1 MRASEKLIKALKGF
15 ESCHLKS
22 YKCPAGVWTIGWGH
36 TRGVKEGQ
44 IITQAQADSLLEGD
58 LLTFVNYVNNLGL
71 KLTQG
76 QFDALVDFAYNCG
89 TGNLE
94 KSTLLRKVKVNA
106 PITEIQAEFRR
117 WNKGGGKVLPGL
129 VKRREWEAQ
138 RYAEIH

>member
-1 MRASEKLIKALKGF
+1 MRPSEKLMNAIKQF
-15 ESCHLKS
+15 EGCHLKA

-36 TRGVKEGQ
+36 TKGVQPGQ
-44 IITQAQADSLLEGD
+44 VITQAQADSLLQGD
-58 LLTFVNYVNNLGL
+58 LLDYVNFVNNLKL

-89 TGNLE
+89 VGNLN
-94 KSTLLRKVKVNA
+94 KSTLLRKVRMNSSL
-106 PITEIQAEFRR
+106 TEIQDEFRR

-138 RYAEIH
+138 RFGED

>member
-1 MRASEKLIKALKGF
+1 MRPSEKLMYAIKQF
-15 ESCHLKS
+15 EGCHLKA

-36 TRGVKEGQ
+36 TKGVQPGQ
-44 IITQAQADSLLEGD
+44 VITQAQADSLLQGD
-58 LLTFVNYVNNLGL
+58 LLDYVNFVNNLKL

-89 TGNLE
+89 VGNLN
-94 KSTLLRKVKVNA
+94 KSTLLRKVRMNSSL
-106 PITEIQAEFRR
+106 TEIQDEFRR

-138 RYAEIH
+138 RFGED